1 MFNVKPLSVMPWTG
15 SIRLFGIPTLKSIAS
30 TDVTLI
36 TDGIIFDVKL
46 FNPLFNFLI
55 TLIFLVPWANMLGK
69 PVICYNVGVGPLRS
83 KSGRA
88 FARYVCNRCK
98 LIIVRDTDS
107 EALLREIGVSNAIH
121 LKADAVFDNWGISKS
136 EAESILGD
144 LGALGAAAEGRL
156 LGVNITRYIDAW
168 LASREKMGS
177 TAGFLPMLASV
188 LAKLWVEHGIEPL
201 IVITQHMDHPYGE
214 RLQALV
220 ESAVRERTGSA
231 QKPGMISNLSL
242 SSHQILGVM
251 SLCRLFVG
259 MRLHS
264 LIISAKA
271 GTPVVG
277 MVYAPK
283 VRSLLAQLGTPGL
296 ACELATLDAAALEQ
310 TLLYAWQ
317 NVDDIRQTQQA
328 VVQGLE
334 RSAVEAADLL
344 AQAV

>member
-1 MFNVKPLSVMPWTG
+1 
-15 SIRLFGIPTLKSIAS
+15 
-30 TDVTLI
+30 
-36 TDGIIFDVKL
+36 
-46 FNPLFNFLI
+46 
-55 TLIFLVPWANMLGK
+55 
-69 PVICYNVGVGPLRS
+69 
-83 KSGRA
+83 
-88 FARYVCNRCK
+88 
-98 LIIVRDTDS
+98 
-107 EALLREIGVSNAIH
+107 
-121 LKADAVFDNWGISKS
+121 
-136 EAESILGD
+136 
-144 LGALGAAAEGRL
+144 
-156 LGVNITRYIDAW
+156 
-168 LASREKMGS
+168 
-177 TAGFLPMLASV
+177 
-188 LAKLWVEHGIEPL
+188 
-201 IVITQHMDHPYGE
+201 
-214 RLQALV
+214 
-220 ESAVRERTGSA
+220 
-231 QKPGMISNLSL
+231 
-242 SSHQILGVM
+242 M